1 MKEGDKLVLEDFTD
15 VTDHLF
21 KAMEKINTLFTSSAL
36 SGEEKARLGKLGRAI
51 HWASHEI
58 DHLFLGL
65 ESVPG
70 KLKEKLEAHYRH

>member
-1 MKEGDKLVLEDFTD
+1 MKEGNKLALEDFTD
-15 VTDHLF
+15 VTDNLF

-36 SGEEKARLGKLGRAI
+36 SEEEKARLGKLGRTI

-65 ESVPG
+65 ESVPD
-70 KLKEKLEAHYRH
+70 KLKEKLQSHYGH